1 MMDLKKL
8 TMSGAAQLLVEKKI
22 SSAELCQAYL
32 DRIAAL
38 EPKVSALLSLD
49 AGSVMAQAKE
59 SDARRAAG
67 KALGPFDGVPVTIKD
82 NITVKGQPCTCAS
95 KILQGFVSPYDAT
108 VIAKLKAAGMVL
120 MGRANMDE
128 FAMGSS
134 CENSAY
140 QKTRNPWNTDCVP
153 GGSSGGSAAAVSA
166 GETVIALGSD
176 TGGSIRQPASFCGIV
191 GLKPTY
197 GRVSRFGLVAFASS
211 LDQIGPMSKDVMDSA
226 LMLDLIAGQDER
238 DTTSLPAAIPE
249 GGFAA
254 ALKDFQPSLKGMK
267 IGLPKE
273 YFEVEGVAPGV
284 KKVTADAIETL
295 KSLGAEFVDISLP
308 HTKYSMACYYIIA
321 PAEASANLARF
332 DGIRYGYRSPNA
344 NDILSTYQDSRG
356 EGFGP
361 EVIRRIMLG
370 TYVLSSGYYDAY
382 YVRAQKVR
390 TLIRKDFTDAFEK
403 CDVIFTPVTPAT
415 AFKFGEKSDPMQMY
429 LSDVFTTALNLAG
442 NCGISIPAGL
452 DPDTHMPSG
461 IQLIAPSLAEDRLF
475 RAARAFELTRPE
487 KEIVSPL

>member
-1 MMDLKKL
+1 M
-8 TMSGAAQLLVEKKI
+8 
-22 SSAELCQAYL
+22 
-32 DRIAAL
+32 
-38 EPKVSALLSLD
+38 
-49 AGSVMAQAKE
+49 
-59 SDARRAAG
+59 
-67 KALGPFDGVPVTIKD
+67 
-82 NITVKGQPCTCAS
+82 
-95 KILQGFVSPYDAT
+95 
-108 VIAKLKAAGMVL
+108 
-120 MGRANMDE
+120 
-128 FAMGSS
+128 
-134 CENSAY
+134 
-140 QKTRNPWNTDCVP
+140 
-153 GGSSGGSAAAVSA
+153 SA

-226 LMLDLIAGQDER
+226 VMLDLIAGQDPR
-238 DTTSLPAAIPE
+238 DTTSLPSEIPQ
-249 GGFAA
+249 GGFAGQ
-254 ALKDFQPSLKGMK
+254 LKDFKPDLKGMK

-273 YFEVEGVAPGV
+273 YFEVEGVTPGV
-284 KKVTADAIETL
+284 KKVTAEAIETL
-295 KSLGAEFVDISLP
+295 KSLGTEFVDISLP

-344 NDILSTYQDSRG
+344 TDVLSTYQDSRG

-442 NCGISIPAGL
+442 NCGISVPAGI
-452 DPDTHMPSG
+452 DPDTRMPSG

-475 RAARAFELTRPE
+475 KAARAFELTRPE
-487 KEIVSPL
+487 REIVSPL

>member
-1 MMDLKKL
+1 MDLKKL
-8 TMSGAAQLLVEKKI
+8 TMVEAADLLNDGKI
-22 SSAELCQAYL
+22 SSLELCQAYL
-32 DRIAAL
+32 DRIAAV
-38 EPKVSALLSLD
+38 EPAVSALLSLD
-49 AGSVMAQAKE
+49 QESVLAQAKE

-67 KALGPFDGVPVTIKD
+67 KTFGRFDGVPVTIKD
-82 NITVKGQPCTCAS
+82 NIAVKGQPCTCAS
-95 KILQGFVSPYDAT
+95 RILEKFVSPYDAT
-108 VIAKLKAAGMVL
+108 VISKLRQNGMVL

-140 QKTRNPWNTDCVP
+140 KKTCNPWNLECVP
-153 GGSSGGSAAAVSA
+153 GGSSGGSAAAVAA

-211 LDQIGPMSKDVMDSA
+211 LDQIGPMSKDVLDSA
-226 LMLDLIAGQDER
+226 AMLDLITGQDVR
-238 DTTSLPAAIPE
+238 DTTSLPAEVPQ

-254 ALKDFQPSLKGMK
+254 QLKGLQGDLK
-267 IGLPKE
+267 GVRIGIPKE

-284 KKVTADAIETL
+284 AKVTQEAMDVL

-332 DGIRYGYRSPNA
+332 DGIRYGYRSENA
-344 NDILSTYQDSRG
+344 DDLISTYLTSRG

-361 EVIRRIMLG
+361 EVTRRIMLG

-390 TLIRKDFTDAFEK
+390 TLIRRDFTDAFEK
-403 CDVIFTPVTPAT
+403 CDVIFTPVAPAT

-442 NCGISIPAGL
+442 NCGISVPAGI
-452 DPDTHMPSG
+452 DPDTNMPSG

-475 RAARAFELTRPE
+475 KTARSFEMARGI
-487 KEIVSPL
+487 KEFTAPL